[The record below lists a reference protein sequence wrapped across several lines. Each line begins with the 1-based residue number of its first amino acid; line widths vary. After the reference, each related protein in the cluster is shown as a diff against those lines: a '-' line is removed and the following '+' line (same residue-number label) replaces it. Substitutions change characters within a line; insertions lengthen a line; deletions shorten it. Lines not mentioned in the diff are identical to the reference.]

1 MGLVNNFCLTGT
13 KVPSLKL
20 HTLYNYLVVH
30 TCTCCWKESW
40 KILHCLL
47 ISVGTHETIELLSTP
62 AGQGSYL
69 SKNPTSDCSVP
80 CQVQFCLE
88 VNQTYHIMYQ
98 IYLDIDLRLMKLHSG
113 SVSIPELAAPGFPE
127 ALAGLAL
134 ACAAVHVAVDLHRK
148 YRPDR

>member
-1 MGLVNNFCLTGT
+1 LYTLVLAVEKRVGRYSI
-13 KVPSLKL
+13 VYLLVWAHMKL
-20 HTLYNYLVVH
+20 SS
-30 TCTCCWKESW
+30 C
-40 KILHCLL
+40 CLL
-47 ISVGTHETIELLSTP
+47 RPGKDLIF
-62 AGQGSYL
+62 